1 MTRYHPGRVA
11 AALFLALAAAAC
23 SPAAQGNATAGPT
36 PRSTPQMTESQARAR
51 AIADSVRR
59 SYTPADIAFM
69 TGMIGHHSQALVMAK
84 MAPTHDASP
93 AIRRLAERIIN
104 AQEDE
109 IGTMQR
115 WLRERKLPVPAAGDM
130 SHAGGS
136 HAGMDHGEA
145 MPGMLTAAQLQEL
158 DQARGTQFD
167 RLFLTYMIQH
177 HNGAITML
185 EKLFASHG
193 AAQEDLVFKFA
204 SDMSADQSTEVG
216 RMLTML
222 DALPPEG
229 SQ

>member
-1 MTRYHPGRVA
+1 MTRYHPGRPVA
-11 AALFLALAAAAC
+11 ALLLALAASAC
-23 SPAAQGNATAGPT
+23 SPAAQGTAAAGPA
-36 PRSTPQMTESQARAR
+36 PQSTPQMTESQARAR

-84 MAPTHDASP
+84 MAPSHDASP

-115 WLRERKLPVPAAGDM
+115 WLRERNLPVPAAGDM

-145 MPGMLTAAQLQEL
+145 MPGMLTPAQLTEL

-229 SQ
+229 SR

>member
-1 MTRYHPGRVA
+1 MTRHHPGRLA
-11 AALFLALAAAAC
+11 AALLLALAAAAC
-23 SPAAQGNATAGPT
+23 SPATQERAAAGPA
-36 PRSTPQMTESQARAR
+36 PRTGPEMTESQARAR

-69 TGMIGHHSQALVMAK
+69 TGMIGHHSQALVMAR

-93 AIRRLAERIIN
+93 AVRRLAERIIN

-115 WLRERKLPVPAAGDM
+115 WLRERNLPVPAAGEMMHGD
-130 SHAGGS
+130 AS
-136 HAGMDHGEA
+136 HAGMDHGTS
-145 MPGMLTAAQLQEL
+145 MPGMLTPAQLKEL
-158 DQARGTQFD
+158 DAARGTQFD

-185 EKLFASHG
+185 EQLFASHG

-216 RMLTML
+216 RMLTMI